1 MATINYYLDKPNA
14 KNLRL
19 ILMTYQNKGLKFR
32 HSTQIKILEKTWDFN
47 TQRIKRNVSGEIEI
61 NSYLKKLIEVINK
74 IEREALL
81 ENKTLTLKAVQYRF
95 GEELNK
101 KTDRRSFYDYYQEYI
116 DSSRGLKA
124 YTTIQGYKKIMN
136 HIKKFSDAFRIE
148 IDFEMIDRSFYDGYL
163 DYLMNDCKFL
173 NNTVGSHIK
182 TIKSFMNYATEKGY
196 NKRNMAYKSFKT
208 IREDVDIVYLTE
220 EELFKILEVEGLT
233 NVQAQVRD
241 NFCFGCFTGLRY
253 SDTAKLSQENIK
265 DDHIEFVTQKTKDFL
280 RIPLNQYAMAIL
292 NKYSGKLPPSLTN
305 QKTNDNLKVIAE
317 LAKVNQKVKRIKNNG
332 VNKIE
337 LNEPK
342 YNFITSHTARRTFV
356 TLSLEK
362 GMRPETV
369 MAITGHKDYATFK
382 KYIKLTDKVKMI
394 EMNKVWN
401 NRIKSA

>member
-19 ILMTYQNKGLKFR
+19 ILMTYQNRGLKFR
-32 HSTQIKILEKTWDFN
+32 HSTQIKILEKTWDFK
-47 TQRIKRNVSGEIEI
+47 TQRIKRNVSGEVEI

-101 KTDRRSFYDYYQEYI
+101 KTDKRSFYDYYQEYI
-116 DSSRGLKA
+116 DSSKGFKT
-124 YTTIQGYKKIMN
+124 YTTLQRYTQVIN
-136 HIKKFSDAFRIE
+136 HIKKFSDDYGID
-148 IDFEMIDRSFYDGYL
+148 IDFDMIDKSFYDGYL
-163 DYLMNDCKFL
+163 EHLMYDCKLL
-173 NNTVGSHIK
+173 NNTIGCHIK

-196 NKRNMAYKSFKT
+196 NKRNLIYKSFKA
-208 IREDVDIVYLTE
+208 IKEDVDIVYLTE
-220 EELFKILEVEGLT
+220 DELFRILEVEGLT
-233 NVQAQVRD
+233 KIQAQVRD

-253 SDTAKLSQENIK
+253 SDTAKLTQENIK
-265 DDHIEFVTQKTKDFL
+265 DDHIEIVTQKTKDFL
-280 RIPLNQYAMAIL
+280 RIPLNQYAKNIL
-292 NKYSGKLPPSLTN
+292 TKYSGKLPPSLTN
-305 QKTNDNLKVIAE
+305 QKTNDNLKTIGE
-317 LAKVNQKVKRIKNNG
+317 LAKVDQQVKRIKYSG
-332 VNKIE
+332 INKIE

-342 YNFITSHTARRTFV
+342 YNFISSHTARRTFV

-382 KYIKLTDKVKMI
+382 KYIKLTDKVKMV
-394 EMNKVWN
+394 EMNKIWN
-401 NRIKSA
+401 K